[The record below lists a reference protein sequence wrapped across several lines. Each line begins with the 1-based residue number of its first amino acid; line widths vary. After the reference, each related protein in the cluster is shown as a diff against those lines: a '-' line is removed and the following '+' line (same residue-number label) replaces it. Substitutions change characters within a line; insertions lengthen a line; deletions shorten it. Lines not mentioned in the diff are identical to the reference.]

1 MRRRDFITLAGGMA
15 VWPLAARAQQR
26 AAPVIGVLNSSGSV
40 ESNRS
45 GFAPQL
51 RRLAEMGYVE
61 SRNLTVEYRSDDQEE
76 RLAALAADLVQRRVN
91 VIFASGG
98 PAITVA
104 KAATTS
110 IPIIFFTGFDPVT
123 SGFVASLNRPGGNVT
138 GVSVLNTEVNPK
150 RLQVLREL
158 VPTSKLIAVLYRP
171 TKLLTGYDVRG
182 KIFQSAADTLGV
194 KLLVVDVVRPD
205 DLEGAFAKIAGARA
219 DALFVGAA
227 SFMFINLRAIVDLAA
242 RYKIPAV
249 YPIREFAAA
258 GGLASYGTNY
268 PEAGRL
274 AGEYLARVLNGEKP
288 EDLPVQQATKLE
300 LVINM
305 KTAKT
310 LGLDVPASLL
320 GRADELI
327 E

>member
-1 MRRRDFITLAGGMA
+1 M
-15 VWPLAARAQQR
+15 
-26 AAPVIGVLNSSGSV
+26 
-40 ESNRS
+40 
-45 GFAPQL
+45 
-51 RRLAEMGYVE
+51 
-61 SRNLTVEYRSDDQEE
+61 
-76 RLAALAADLVQRRVN
+76 
-91 VIFASGG
+91 
-98 PAITVA
+98 
-104 KAATTS
+104 
-110 IPIIFFTGFDPVT
+110 
-123 SGFVASLNRPGGNVT
+123 
-138 GVSVLNTEVNPK
+138 
-150 RLQVLREL
+150 LREL

-182 KIFQSAADTLGV
+182 TIFQSAADTLGV

-205 DLEGAFAKIAGARA
+205 DLEGAFAKIADARA

-242 RYKIPAV
+242 RYKIAAV
-249 YPIREFAAA
+249 YPIREFAA

-274 AGEYLARVLNGEKP
+274 AGEYLGRVLNGEKP

-300 LVINM
+300 LVIKM

-310 LGLDVPASLL
+310 LRLEVPASLL
-320 GRADELI
+320 GRADEVI